1 MRALVPLFL
10 LLLVSIPAAAQ
21 PSASANPADYERML
35 VPVSG
40 STVGQFGSVWTATIS
55 GYGGSG
61 VFLVLPYCT
70 PSLVCG
76 YDYALRPGIPST
88 FTVSPSTSGDFLY
101 VPKASAND
109 VDLVVHVSDYLH
121 PADSN
126 VDVPI
131 VRAADFRSSI
141 RLLDVPSASNI
152 RSMLRV
158 YGYQTGTVTVVAR
171 DASGQQIS
179 TTTLTLTGADYVYN
193 GFLMYPAFAGEP
205 LSFDGQNDVM
215 LDIISDS
222 GSPIWAFVSV
232 TNNDTQHVNL
242 IVPFRKPV

>member
-1 MRALVPLFL
+1 MRPRLPLFL
-10 LLLVSIPAAAQ
+10 LLLVSLPVAAQ
-21 PSASANPADYERML
+21 FGPTDPADYERML

-40 STVGQFGSVWTATIS
+40 STPGAFGSVWTASIS
-55 GYGGSG
+55 GYSDSG
-61 VFLVLPYCT
+61 AFFVLPYCT
-70 PSLVCG
+70 RGLVCG
-76 YDYALRPGIPST
+76 YDYYLRPGIPST
-88 FTVSPSTSGDFLY
+88 FTASPDTAGDFLY

-109 VDLVVHVSDYLH
+109 VDLVVHVSDYMH

-126 VDVPI
+126 VDVPV
-131 VRAADFRSSI
+131 VRAADFRSNI

-158 YGYQTGTVTVVAR
+158 YGYQTGTVTVIAR
-171 DASGQQIS
+171 GASGQQIS

-215 LDIISDS
+215 LDITSDS

-232 TNNDTQHVNL
+232 TNNDTQHINL
-242 IVPFRKPV
+242 IVPFRKN